1 MALEHY
7 DSVRKIIEQTGFT
20 PELQT
25 KISLFL
31 STAKNANAMFLGTVE
46 FRPFVGIEQQML
58 HTQYFQ
64 ELESVMLLSKVTR
77 WATDPK
83 IFSEAVNIAAPI
95 INEWRSIAGFFGMG
109 YMEPAGYYRGLALGH
124 ALLSQLRLSPI
135 IPPNADPADPYVAAL
150 RRIEQDDARIIQT
163 QITLLRS
170 GAPELSAD
178 TCETLIESEQETIRD
193 CFLNFLQWLTVSGP
207 APVAENA

>member
-7 DSVRKIIEQTGFT
+7 DSVRKVVEEVGFT

-77 WATDPK
+77 WATDPRL
-83 IFSEAVNIAAPI
+83 FSEAVTVAAPI
-95 INEWRSIAGFFGMG
+95 INEWRSIAGIFGMG
-109 YMEPAGYYRGLALGH
+109 YMEPEGYYRGLALGH

-135 IPPNADPADPYVAAL
+135 IPRDADPTDPYVAAL

-170 GAPELSAD
+170 GAPELSSD
-178 TCETLIESEQETIRD
+178 TCENLIESEQEIIRG
-193 CFLNFLQWLTVSGP
+193 CFLNFMQWLTEP
-207 APVAENA
+207 APAIA